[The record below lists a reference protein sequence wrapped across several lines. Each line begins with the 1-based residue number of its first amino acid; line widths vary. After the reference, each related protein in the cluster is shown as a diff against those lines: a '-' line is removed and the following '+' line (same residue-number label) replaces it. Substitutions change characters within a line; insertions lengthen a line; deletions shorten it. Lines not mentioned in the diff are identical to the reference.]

1 VENLDADAI
10 AARLD
15 ALHREEKALRALY
28 KVARQRGRTRP
39 LTRRP
44 ELLPD
49 HGRTEGGPS
58 DAA

>member
-15 ALHREEKALRALY
+15 ELHREEKALRALY
-28 KVARQRGRTRP
+28 KVARQRERP

-49 HGRTEGGPS
+49 PGRTEGGPS